1 MSSWKTWRRIGKHS
15 RISWPS
21 SVRCADWFFR
31 TCPTFPF
38 LLECPWLPLMVFS
51 SLFVQRLQGQI
62 TIVRHMG
69 MGQNSVHQK
78 WHSLFQKNMPKSVVP
93 RTLVLIHSHKFV
105 PHSLC
110 CTFSTAVAHL
120 FYGKSTARAW
130 ICGFSFQRTWFS
142 FITSDVALSA
152 WHWKWVSF
160 LQALAFGVS
169 FL

>member
-1 MSSWKTWRRIGKHS
+1 MSSWKTWRWIGKHS
-15 RISWPS
+15 RISWPR
-21 SVRCADWFFR
+21 SVRCADWLKNLSHISLSFGI
-31 TCPTFPF
+31 
-38 LLECPWLPLMVFS
+38 PWLPLMVFS
-51 SLFVQRLQGQI
+51 SLFVQLLQGQI

-78 WHSLFQKNMPKSVVP
+78 SHSLFQKKLPKSVLP

-130 ICGFSFQRTWFS
+130 ICGFSFQQTWFS